1 MCLGKRIRRKF
12 ISHIKNSICQRSEFV
27 QAMVH
32 THNTVLLQVFTWTH
46 EVPPD
51 PKRILDT
58 YFDGDQSRLA
68 TYQLQV
74 CLVAVIKRMQNISL
88 VQDHNCVVCCFL

>member
-1 MCLGKRIRRKF
+1 
-12 ISHIKNSICQRSEFV
+12 
-27 QAMVH
+27 MVH